1 MAVCYTRRMRRAG
14 DHSWRARAFAWAMV
28 HGTGPYERWMAERK
42 RSLLGDLSGE
52 VVEIGPGSG
61 VNLSYLPR
69 GVRWTGIE
77 PNPHFH
83 PYIRKEAAR
92 LDRPV
97 RLRAGLAEDL
107 GIEDGSVDAV
117 VGTLVLCSV
126 DRVEAVLGEILR
138 VLKPGG
144 RFCFLEHVAAPQGSW
159 LRRLQRGVCPVWSSL
174 LDGCRPDA
182 DTPVRIAR
190 AGFSQLK
197 WEEFQAPLPVVSPHI
212 CGFAEKGRECA

>member
-1 MAVCYTRRMRRAG
+1 MRRAG
-14 DHSWRARAFAWAMV
+14 EHSWRARAFAWGMA
-28 HGTGPYERWMAERK
+28 HGAGPYERWMAERK
-42 RSLLGDLSGE
+42 RGLLGRLSGE

-69 GVRWTGIE
+69 EVRWTGIE
-77 PNPHFH
+77 PNPFFH

-97 RLRAGLAEDL
+97 RLRVGLAEDL
-107 GIEDGSVDAV
+107 ELEDASVDAV

-126 DRVEAVLGEILR
+126 DRVEAVLEEILR

-144 RFCFLEHVAAPQGSW
+144 RYCFLEHVAAPEGSR
-159 LRRLQRGVCPVWSSL
+159 LRWIQRAVRPVWSSL

-182 DTPVRIAR
+182 DTRVRIAR
-190 AGFSQLK
+190 AGFAQLN
-197 WEEFQAPLPVVSPHI
+197 WEDFRGPLPVVSPHI
-212 CGFAEKGRECA
+212 CGFAEKGQAGP